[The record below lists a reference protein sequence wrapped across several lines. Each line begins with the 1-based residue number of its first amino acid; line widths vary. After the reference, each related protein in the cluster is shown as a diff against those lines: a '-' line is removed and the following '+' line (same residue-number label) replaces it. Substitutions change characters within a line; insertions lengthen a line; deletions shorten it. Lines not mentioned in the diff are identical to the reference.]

1 MTGLSAPAGPGA
13 YAPDVLVLG
22 VGNLLVG
29 DEGVGVHALR
39 ALETEIWPVHVR
51 LVDGGTGGFQLLD
64 LVRTSPRVILID
76 AICDGS
82 APGTVG
88 QFHARVATDFPPV
101 LGAHDI
107 GLRDLIATAALLGPL
122 PEIEVITVSVTELK
136 PMTLELSALVAA
148 ALPEVSRRVRAL
160 VG

>member
-1 MTGLSAPAGPGA
+1 MRCG
-13 YAPDVLVLG
+13 
-22 VGNLLVG
+22 
-29 DEGVGVHALR
+29 

-51 LVDGGTGGFQLLD
+51 LVDGGPEAF
-64 LVRTSPRVILID
+64 SCSIWCAHPR
-76 AICDGS
+76 ASSSSTQFCDGS

-122 PEIEVITVSVTELK
+122 PEIEVITV
-136 PMTLELSALVAA
+136 
-148 ALPEVSRRVRAL
+148 
-160 VG
+160 